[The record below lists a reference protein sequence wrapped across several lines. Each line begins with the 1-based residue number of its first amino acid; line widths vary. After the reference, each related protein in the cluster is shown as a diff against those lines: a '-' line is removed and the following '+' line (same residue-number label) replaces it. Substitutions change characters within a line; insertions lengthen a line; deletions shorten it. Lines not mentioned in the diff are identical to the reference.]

1 MSMDFGEALIC
12 LRVGRPVTRSAWSGP
27 TRRVDL
33 QVPDENSKMSLPYL
47 YLVTVRGQ
55 IPWTPTQVD
64 ILATDWVLY

>member
-55 IPWTPTQVD
+55 IP
-64 ILATDWVLY
+64 